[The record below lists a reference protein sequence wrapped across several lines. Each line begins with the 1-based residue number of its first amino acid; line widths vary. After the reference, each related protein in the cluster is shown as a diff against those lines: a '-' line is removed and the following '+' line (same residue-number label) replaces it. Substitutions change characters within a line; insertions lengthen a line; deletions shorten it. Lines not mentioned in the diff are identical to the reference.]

1 SHTDLQQNRRRGDT
15 YPARSGC
22 SDSDRD
28 GTRREVIASSRRAGN
43 RDRRRGARG
52 LLWNDQ
58 ARVLSGGN
66 PVALGSPKPIERPP
80 VAGVIPK
87 PPELLEETTL
97 LRRQPTR
104 RLHDHADQL
113 VSPTRFLERRE
124 ALAAKPEDRA
134 ALDPRGDP
142 QATRAVKGW
151 DLDFRAQGCLGEG
164 NRQFEQDV
172 VAFAGEAFVRADLHR
187 HVEVTGRRPRISR
200 ETAAGDPKLD
210 AVRDAGRDLNRDRP
224 RLRDPSFPVAARTRS
239 LGPLAAPVALR
250 ARRDRDE
257 LTVAPTLGGAHLA
270 PAVARRTGHDALPLG
285 PRPAARRAGHRV
297 MDRDLLPSASSDLFE
312 VQLDLDARVLAGRRA
327 ATPGDRPTAE
337 ELLEQRPAESPALTE
352 ERLEQVPAEDVLD
365 IPGVCKP
372 GPVEAFAAPDLLLE
386 TVRAELVVDPTLLVV
401 REDLVRLGALLE
413 LLFRALRVVFV
424 QVRV

>member
-87 PPELLEETTL
+87 PPELLEEATL

-113 VSPTRFLERRE
+113 VSPTRSLESRE
-124 ALAAKPEDRA
+124 AFAAEPEDRA

-142 QATRAVKGW
+142 QAARAVEGGH
-151 DLDFRAQGCLGEG
+151 LDFCAQGRLGEG
-164 NRQFEQDV
+164 DWQFEQDV

-187 HVEVTGRRPRISR
+187 HVEVAGRRPGISR
-200 ETAAGDPKLD
+200 ETAARDPKLD
-210 AVRDAGRDLNRDRP
+210 AVRHTRRDLHGDRP
-224 RLRDPSFPVAARTRS
+224 RLRDPAFPGTARTRS
-239 LGPLAAPVALR
+239 LRPLAAPVALR

-257 LTVAPTLGGAHLA
+257 
-270 PAVARRTGHDALPLG
+270 
-285 PRPAARRAGHRV
+285 
-297 MDRDLLPSASSDLFE
+297 
-312 VQLDLDARVLAGRRA
+312 
-327 ATPGDRPTAE
+327 
-337 ELLEQRPAESPALTE
+337 
-352 ERLEQVPAEDVLD
+352 
-365 IPGVCKP
+365 
-372 GPVEAFAAPDLLLE
+372 
-386 TVRAELVVDPTLLVV
+386 
-401 REDLVRLGALLE
+401 
-413 LLFRALRVVFV
+413 
-424 QVRV
+424 